1 MDIQFEFLED
11 EKILVIK
18 GPDNYEISPYNTES
32 LKRSVDKLIELN
44 CYKCLIDFRNKN
56 LIFST
61 TGPFSRS
68 KILKEYKASRRIKF
82 AWLIDEITED
92 VKFYQTVL
100 VNRGWQVHM
109 FTDYDQ
115 AIAWLNS

>member
-1 MDIQFEFLED
+1 MDIQFEFLGD

-18 GPDNYEISPYNTES
+18 GPKNYEISPYNTEN
-32 LKRSVDKLIELN
+32 LKRSIDKLIELN
-44 CYKCLIDFRNKN
+44 CYKCLIDHRNKN
-56 LIFST
+56 LIIST

-68 KILKEYKASRRIKF
+68 KIFKEYKVSRRIKY

-100 VNRGWQVHM
+100 LNRGWQVHM